1 MCGASV
7 FNKLKDRNQIIG
19 SVVLFIYIMVLII
32 CDIYYSVHTLLGEMR
47 YKKKLFLAGYI
58 EEEAQLCS
66 TYVIKFNNTM

>member
-47 YKKKLFLAGYI
+47 YKKKSSSLLVT
-58 EEEAQLCS
+58 LKKKLN
-66 TYVIKFNNTM
+66 YVART